1 MKNRKLLGNVILM
14 FTAAIWGMGFAW
26 QRLGMEDIG
35 PVTFTASREI
45 ISAVFI
51 GIMAVIINIIRKRK
65 ERIRSGPFYSQNP
78 APDSDRTNDITASER
93 RSSTVKGG
101 LCCGVFLVSA
111 TLFQQVG
118 IVYTSAGKAGFITA
132 MYMLFVPIVGFILF
146 KMRHSWTVW
155 LAVLLGMVGMYFL
168 CVNEALYLTKG
179 DALMLVCA
187 LLYSGHIL
195 CCDHFVEKAE
205 PISMSAIQFF
215 TASVISLIL
224 AFIFEAPSVLQ
235 IRTAILPILYCG
247 FVSGGMGYTLQI
259 VGQKYADPTPASLIM
274 SLEAVF
280 AVLGGVLML
289 GERMSI
295 REGAGCMIMF
305 VAIILVQIDHKESI
319 PGKESTPI
327 PRQE

>member
-1 MKNRKLLGNVILM
+1 MKNKKMLGNTILM

-35 PVTFTASREI
+35 PITFTAAREI

-51 GIMAVIINIIRKRK
+51 GIMAVIINITGKRK
-65 ERIRSGPFYSQNP
+65 KRIRSGPFYSDGQES
-78 APDSDRTNDITASER
+78 AGVTSSSRSAGER
-93 RSSTVKGG
+93 RISTIRGG
-101 LCCGVFLVSA
+101 ICCGVFLVSA
-111 TLFQQVG
+111 TLFQQIG

-146 KMRHSWTVW
+146 RMRQSWTVW
-155 LAVLLGMVGMYFL
+155 LAVLLGIVGMYFL
-168 CVNEALYLTKG
+168 CVNEALYLTRG

-195 CCDHFVEKAE
+195 CCDHFVKKAE
-205 PISMSAIQFF
+205 PISMSAIQFV
-215 TASVISLIL
+215 TASVLSLML
-224 AFIFEAPSVLQ
+224 AFIFEVPQASQ
-235 IRTAILPILYCG
+235 IRSAILPILYCG

-289 GERMSI
+289 GERMSL
-295 REGAGCMIMF
+295 REGAGCIIMF
-305 VAIILVQIDHKESI
+305 VAIILVQLPTS
-319 PGKESTPI
+319 I

>member
-1 MKNRKLLGNVILM
+1 MKNKKLLGNAILM

-35 PVTFTASREI
+35 PVTFTAAREI

-51 GIMAVIINIIRKRK
+51 GIVAVIINGIARKK
-65 ERIRSGPFYSQNP
+65 ERIRSGPFYS
-78 APDSDRTNDITASER
+78 DSRDRSARER
-93 RSSTVKGG
+93 RGATIRGG
-101 LCCGVFLVSA
+101 ICCGVFLVSA
-111 TLFQQVG
+111 TLFQQWG
-118 IVYTSAGKAGFITA
+118 IVYTTAGKAGFITA
-132 MYMLFVPIVGFILF
+132 MYMLFVPIVGFVLF

-155 LAVLLGMVGMYFL
+155 LAVALGVVGMYFL
-168 CVNEALYLTKG
+168 CMNEVLYLTKG

-205 PISMSAIQFF
+205 PISMSAIQFV
-215 TASVISLIL
+215 TASVISLVL
-224 AFIFEAPSVLQ
+224 AFILEVPQASQ

-259 VGQKYADPTPASLIM
+259 VGQKFADPTPASLIM

-289 GERMSI
+289 GERMTL
-295 REGAGCMIMF
+295 REGAGCIIMF
-305 VAIILVQIDHKESI
+305 VAIILVQIDRKGDQEALDPTS
-319 PGKESTPI
+319 I

>member
-1 MKNRKLLGNVILM
+1 MKNKKLLGNAILM

-35 PVTFTASREI
+35 PITFTAAREI

-51 GIMAVIINIIRKRK
+51 GIVAVIINRAGKKK
-65 ERIRSGPFYSQNP
+65 ERIRSGPFCSG
-78 APDSDRTNDITASER
+78 
-93 RSSTVKGG
+93 STVKGG
-101 LCCGVFLVSA
+101 ICCGVFLVSA
-111 TLFQQVG
+111 TLFQQIG
-118 IVYTSAGKAGFITA
+118 IVYTTAGKAGFITA

-155 LAVLLGMVGMYFL
+155 LAVALGVVGMYLL
-168 CVNEALYLTKG
+168 CMNEALYLTKG

-195 CCDHFVEKAE
+195 CCDHFVQKAE
-205 PISMSAIQFF
+205 PISMSAIQFI

-224 AFIFEAPSVLQ
+224 AFIFEEPSVSQ
-235 IRTAILPILYCG
+235 IMTAILPILYCG

-259 VGQKYADPTPASLIM
+259 VGQKFADPAPASLIM

-289 GERMSI
+289 GERMSV

-305 VAIILVQIDHKESI
+305 VAIILVQIDHKGDRTTATS
-319 PGKESTPI
+319 I

>member
-1 MKNRKLLGNVILM
+1 MKNRKLLGNAILM

-51 GIMAVIINIIRKRK
+51 GIAAIIVNIIGNRK
-65 ERIRSGPFYSQNP
+65 ERIRSGPFYS
-78 APDSDRTNDITASER
+78 DRKER
-93 RSSTVKGG
+93 RINTVKGG

-111 TLFQQVG
+111 TLFQQIG

-132 MYMLFVPIVGFILF
+132 MYMLFVPIVGFVLF

-155 LAVLLGMVGMYFL
+155 LAVALGVVGMYLL
-168 CVNEALYLTKG
+168 CMNEALYLTKG

-195 CCDHFVEKAE
+195 CCDHFVQKAE
-205 PISMSAIQFF
+205 PISMSAIQFI

-224 AFIFEAPSVLQ
+224 AFIFEEPSVSQ
-235 IRTAILPILYCG
+235 IMTAILPILYCG

-259 VGQKYADPTPASLIM
+259 VGQKFADPAPASLIM

-289 GERMSI
+289 GERMSV

-305 VAIILVQIDHKESI
+305 VAIILVQIDHKGDRTTATS
-319 PGKESTPI
+319 I

>member
-1 MKNRKLLGNVILM
+1 M

-51 GIMAVIINIIRKRK
+51 GIAAIIVNIIGKRK
-65 ERIRSGPFYSQNP
+65 ERIRSGPFYS
-78 APDSDRTNDITASER
+78 DSPGASRDEGDLNETSGETSDAATVRKER
-93 RSSTVKGG
+93 RISTLKGG
-101 LCCGVFLVSA
+101 LCCGVFLISA
-111 TLFQQVG
+111 TLFQQIG

-132 MYMLFVPIVGFILF
+132 MYMLFVPIVGFVLF

-155 LAVLLGMVGMYFL
+155 LAVALGIVGMYFL
-168 CVNEALYLTKG
+168 CVNEALYLTRG

-195 CCDHFVEKAE
+195 CCDHFVQKAE
-205 PISMSAIQFF
+205 PISMSAIQFI

-224 AFIFEAPSVLQ
+224 AFIFEVPSVSQ
-235 IRTAILPILYCG
+235 IMTAILPILYCG

-259 VGQKYADPTPASLIM
+259 VGQKFADPAPASLIM

-289 GERMSI
+289 GERMSV
-295 REGAGCMIMF
+295 REGAGCIIMF
-305 VAIILVQIDHKESI
+305 AAIILVQIDHKGDRTAATS
-319 PGKESTPI
+319 I

>member
-1 MKNRKLLGNVILM
+1 MKNKKLLGNAILM

-35 PVTFTASREI
+35 PVTFTAAREI

-51 GIMAVIINIIRKRK
+51 GIVAVIINGIARKK
-65 ERIRSGPFYSQNP
+65 ERIRSGPFYSDSRDRP
-78 APDSDRTNDITASER
+78 ARER
-93 RSSTVKGG
+93 RGATIRGG
-101 LCCGVFLVSA
+101 ICCGVFLVSA
-111 TLFQQVG
+111 TLFQQWG
-118 IVYTSAGKAGFITA
+118 IVYTTAGKAGFITA
-132 MYMLFVPIVGFILF
+132 MYMLFVPIVGFVLF

-155 LAVLLGMVGMYFL
+155 LAVALGVVGMYFL
-168 CVNEALYLTKG
+168 CMNEALYLTKG

-205 PISMSAIQFF
+205 PISMSAIQFV
-215 TASVISLIL
+215 TASVISLVL
-224 AFIFEAPSVLQ
+224 AFILEVPQASQ

-259 VGQKYADPTPASLIM
+259 VGQKFADPTPASLIM

-289 GERMSI
+289 GERMTL
-295 REGAGCMIMF
+295 REGAGCIIMF
-305 VAIILVQIDHKESI
+305 VAIILVQIDHKGDQEALDPTS
-319 PGKESTPI
+319 I

>member
-1 MKNRKLLGNVILM
+1 MKNKKLLGNAILM

-35 PVTFTASREI
+35 PVTFTAAREI

-51 GIMAVIINIIRKRK
+51 GIVAVIINGIARKK
-65 ERIRSGPFYSQNP
+65 ERIRSGPFYSDSRDRP
-78 APDSDRTNDITASER
+78 ARER
-93 RSSTVKGG
+93 RGATIRGG
-101 LCCGVFLVSA
+101 ICCGVFLVSA
-111 TLFQQVG
+111 TLFQQWG
-118 IVYTSAGKAGFITA
+118 IVYTTAGKAGFITA
-132 MYMLFVPIVGFILF
+132 MYMLFVPIVGFVLF
-146 KMRHSWTVW
+146 KIRHSWTVW
-155 LAVLLGMVGMYFL
+155 LAVALGVVGMYFL
-168 CVNEALYLTKG
+168 CMNEALYLTKG

-205 PISMSAIQFF
+205 PISMSAIQFV

-224 AFIFEAPSVLQ
+224 AFILEVPQASQ

-259 VGQKYADPTPASLIM
+259 VGQKFADPTPASLIM

-289 GERMSI
+289 GERMTL
-295 REGAGCMIMF
+295 REGAGCIIMF
-305 VAIILVQIDHKESI
+305 VAIILVQIDHKGDQEALAPTS
-319 PGKESTPI
+319 I

>member
-1 MKNRKLLGNVILM
+1 MKNKKLLGNAILM

-35 PVTFTASREI
+35 PVTFTAAREI

-51 GIMAVIINIIRKRK
+51 GIVAVIINGIARKK
-65 ERIRSGPFYSQNP
+65 ERIRSGPFYSDSRDRP
-78 APDSDRTNDITASER
+78 ARER
-93 RSSTVKGG
+93 RGATIRGG
-101 LCCGVFLVSA
+101 ICCGVFLVSA
-111 TLFQQVG
+111 TLFQQWG
-118 IVYTSAGKAGFITA
+118 IVYTTAGKAGFITA
-132 MYMLFVPIVGFILF
+132 MYMLFVPIVGFVLF

-155 LAVLLGMVGMYFL
+155 LAVALGVVGMYFL
-168 CVNEALYLTKG
+168 CMNEALYLTKG

-205 PISMSAIQFF
+205 PISMSAIQFV

-224 AFIFEAPSVLQ
+224 AFILEVPQASQ

-259 VGQKYADPTPASLIM
+259 VGQKFADPTPASLIM

-289 GERMSI
+289 GERMTL
-295 REGAGCMIMF
+295 REGAGCIIMF
-305 VAIILVQIDHKESI
+305 VAIILVQIDHKGDQEALDPTS
-319 PGKESTPI
+319 I

>member
-1 MKNRKLLGNVILM
+1 MKNRKLLGNAILM

-26 QRLGMEDIG
+26 QRMGMEDIG
-35 PVTFTASREI
+35 PITFTASREI

-65 ERIRSGPFYSQNP
+65 ERIRSGPFYSDGQESTG
-78 APDSDRTNDITASER
+78 AGSASHTTGER
-93 RSSTVKGG
+93 RSSTIRGG
-101 LCCGVFLVSA
+101 ICCGVFLVAA
-111 TLFQQVG
+111 TLFQQIG

-146 KMRHSWTVW
+146 KMRQSWTVW
-155 LAVLLGMVGMYFL
+155 LAVVLGIVGMYFL

-205 PISMSAIQFF
+205 PISMSAIQFL

-224 AFIFEAPSVLQ
+224 AFIFEVPSAAQ

-259 VGQKYADPTPASLIM
+259 VGQKFADPAPASLIM

-289 GERMSI
+289 GERMSL
-295 REGAGCMIMF
+295 REAAGCIIMF
-305 VAIILVQIDHKESI
+305 VAIILVQIDHKGDRE
-319 PGKESTPI
+319 TVDN
-327 PRQE
+327 

>member
-1 MKNRKLLGNVILM
+1 M

-51 GIMAVIINIIRKRK
+51 GIAAIIVNIIGNRK
-65 ERIRSGPFYSQNP
+65 ERIRSGPFYS
-78 APDSDRTNDITASER
+78 DRKER
-93 RSSTVKGG
+93 RISTLKGG

-111 TLFQQVG
+111 TLFQQIG

-132 MYMLFVPIVGFILF
+132 MYMLFVPIVGFVLF

-155 LAVLLGMVGMYFL
+155 LAVALGIVGMYFL

-195 CCDHFVEKAE
+195 CCDHFVQKAE
-205 PISMSAIQFF
+205 PISMSAIQFI

-224 AFIFEAPSVLQ
+224 AFIFEEPSVSQ
-235 IRTAILPILYCG
+235 IMTAILPILYCG

-259 VGQKYADPTPASLIM
+259 VGQKFADPAPASLIM

-289 GERMSI
+289 GERMSV
-295 REGAGCMIMF
+295 REGAGCIIMF
-305 VAIILVQIDHKESI
+305 VAIILVQIDHKGDRTTATS
-319 PGKESTPI
+319 I